1 VRKYLDLTGLHYLV
15 NTTVNL
21 YNQRCGLRVEGKEF
35 TVAGKKVTAG
45 AGAEI
50 FNDYRENGCIATGV
64 YSHAEGYG
72 TLASGPFS
80 HSEGNS
86 SVASGDFSH
95 AEGKQTTAS
104 GFRSHS
110 EGEGTSAVGQCS
122 HSEGI
127 GTSATGS
134 YSHSEGCMTVAGANP
149 DDSENTYV
157 PKSCH
162 AEGNGGIA
170 CGDYSHVEGYA
181 YPISVSSSNCY
192 RSISGAT
199 ASHVEGAANETFAP
213 GSHAEGIGNS
223 VKSKNG
229 AKYGIHIEGVRN
241 YSPNESSTG
250 QASHIEGE
258 SNYHLGGYQVH
269 LEGVSNA
276 TDSDNVHIE
285 GNTCNVASSKC
296 AHAEGNA
303 NVIANSDNAHAE
315 GCANRIGAMNQ
326 DAGWKTDDSGNYIMS
341 YTALKDSD
349 GNPIVVK
356 CFATHAEGNNNTCLC
371 PMSHAEG
378 DSNYLGNGSWTMH
391 IEGNYNTATAIAGT
405 SRFSHIEG
413 CSNQVDS
420 AQISHVE
427 GNTNEVGKGMV
438 INGASIK
445 SGVTMSHIEGNV
457 NKVTAVDSCHIEG
470 CDNRVYSAFATSV
483 GGAGN
488 TVTGSKTCVS
498 GGNNTVNTQC
508 SLVFG
513 EYNNCTGLD
522 SCAGGA
528 GVSVEGFRS
537 FGFGTGHLTGVSGIA
552 KTAPYSFVFGDTCV
566 AYGSNSFIFGRFNT
580 TGTKP
585 TDDVSNPSESSY
597 GMAFGVLCD
606 AAASYSLAFG
616 SSCKIKESASSSLV
630 FGRGNNAYCN
640 QSFIFGS
647 ANTTGVAPTD
657 DNPNPNQTSTT
668 VTIGNNCTAIG
679 YASFALGTSVK
690 TEGANS
696 LTFGFDSGVYGSSNN
711 NSISVG
717 QKCSVYSPFSL
728 ALGDACIAGVKPT
741 SDAPSPKQNLC
752 CYAIGSDNTATGT
765 HSFAL
770 GGGCVATGSQ
780 SLAFGVA
787 CRADGTGSIALGSGC
802 NVAGYYS
809 LGVGSGVTIYSDA
822 NNSIALMSGTRVYSP
837 DSVAIGC
844 GSVAGDSETSAKQN
858 QSCFALG
865 SSCTSKGGE
874 GSLATGY
881 MTISSSK
888 SQFVTGKYNKEDA
901 NNKYGFILG
910 NGNYD
915 SDSETTI
922 RSNAIAIDWQGKIYV
937 NNSETGVDVL
947 DLLNRIT
954 ALEAKVAALTS

>member
-1 VRKYLDLTGLHYLV
+1 MRKYLDLTGLHYLV

-35 TVAGKKVTAG
+35 TVNGKRAVAGE
-45 AGAEI
+45 GAEI
-50 FNDYRENGCIATGV
+50 FNDYRENGCIATGA
-64 YSHAEGYG
+64 YSHAEGY
-72 TLASGPFS
+72 
-80 HSEGNS
+80 
-86 SVASGDFSH
+86 
-95 AEGKQTTAS
+95 
-104 GFRSHS
+104 
-110 EGEGTSAVGQCS
+110 
-122 HSEGI
+122 
-127 GTSATGS
+127 
-134 YSHSEGCMTVAGANP
+134 
-149 DDSENTYV
+149 
-157 PKSCH
+157 
-162 AEGNGGIA
+162 
-170 CGDYSHVEGYA
+170 A
-181 YPISVSSSNCY
+181 YPLSTMSLKCY

-199 ASHVEGAANETFAP
+199 ASHVEGSANETFAP
-213 GSHAEGIGNS
+213 GSHVEGIGNS

-229 AKYGIHIEGVRN
+229 AKYGIHIEGVGN
-241 YSPNESSTG
+241 YSPNEFSTG

-258 SNYHLGGYQVH
+258 GNTHLGGYQVH

-276 TDSDNVHIE
+276 TDSDNAHIE

-296 AHAEGNA
+296 AHSEGNK

-315 GCANRIGAMNQ
+315 GCANRIGAINQ
-326 DAGWKTDDSGNYIMS
+326 EAGYKTDDSGNYVMT
-341 YTALKDSD
+341 YNALKDSD
-349 GNPIVVK
+349 GNPVIVS
-356 CFATHAEGNNNTCLC
+356 CFAAHAEGNDNTCLS
-371 PMSHAEG
+371 PMSHVEG
-378 DSNYLGNGSWTMH
+378 GSNYLGEGSYT
-391 IEGNYNTATAIAGT
+391 
-405 SRFSHIEG
+405 
-413 CSNQVDS
+413 V
-420 AQISHVE
+420 HVE
-427 GNTNEVGKGMV
+427 GNTNRITANTDKITDPSKNPVSTVSTFSHIEGNTNKVNAALTSHIEGNANEVGKSMV
-438 INGASIK
+438 VNGVSVLP
-445 SGVTMSHIEGNV
+445 GVTMSHIEGNV
-457 NKVTAVDSCHIEG
+457 NKVTDVNSCHVEG
-470 CDNRVYSAFATSV
+470 CDNRVYSAFSTSV

-488 TVTGSKTCVS
+488 TVTGNKTCVS

-537 FGFGTGHLTGVSGIA
+537 FGFGTGHLTGVSDIA
-552 KTAPYSFVFGDTCV
+552 KTAPYSFVFGDTCA
-566 AYGSNSFIFGRFNT
+566 AYGSNSFIFGRLNT

-585 TDDVSNPSESSY
+585 TDDVPNPSESSY
-597 GMAFGVLCD
+597 GMTFGVLCD
-606 AAASYSLAFG
+606 ATASYSLAFG
-616 SSCKIKESASSSLV
+616 ASCRIKESASNSLV
-630 FGRGNNAYCN
+630 FGQSNNAYCH
-640 QSFIFGS
+640 QSLIFGS
-647 ANTTGVAPTD
+647 ANTTGAVPTD
-657 DNPNPNQTSTT
+657 DNPNPNQPSTT
-668 VTIGNNCTAIG
+668 VAIGNNCTASG

-711 NSISVG
+711 NAISVG

-728 ALGDACIAGVKPT
+728 AFGGTCTAGVKPT

-752 CYAIGSDNTATGT
+752 CYAIGSDNTATGA

-770 GGGCVATGSQ
+770 GGGCVATGQQ
-780 SLAFGVA
+780 SLAFGGA
-787 CRADGTGSIALGSGC
+787 CRADGTGSVALGSGC

-809 LGVGSGVTIYSDA
+809 FGVGGGVTIYSGA

-837 DSVAIGC
+837 DSAAIGC

-858 QSCFALG
+858 QACFALG
-865 SSCTSKGGE
+865 SSCTSKGGD

-888 SQFVTGKYNKEDA
+888 SQFVTGKYNTEDA
-901 NNKYGFILG
+901 HDKYGFILG

-915 SDSETTI
+915 TENKVTT

-954 ALEAKVAALTS
+954 ALETKVAALTS